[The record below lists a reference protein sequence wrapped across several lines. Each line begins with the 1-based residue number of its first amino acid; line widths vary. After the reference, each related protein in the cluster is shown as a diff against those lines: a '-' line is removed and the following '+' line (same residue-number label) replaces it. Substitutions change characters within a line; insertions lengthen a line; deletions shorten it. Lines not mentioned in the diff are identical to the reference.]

1 MEMDM
6 TLIAKTYMERMTLIR
21 EIAEKHAFKAKLA
34 GKSAKVRAV
43 ARPKKEKEFSDRDE
57 NQNHYTDAP
66 AYAKTYY
73 GAAYEST
80 KNYENDW
87 GNY

>member
-1 MEMDM
+1 M
-6 TLIAKTYMERMTLIR
+6 TLVAKTYMERMTLIR
-21 EIAEKHAFKAKLA
+21 EIAEKNAFKAKLA
-34 GKSAKVRAV
+34 GKSAKVRAK
-43 ARPKKEKEFSDRDE
+43 ARRQKDE
-57 NQNHYTDAP
+57 TFKDNGENENHYTDAP